1 MNPSD
6 LFWSVYANLEQ
17 EVLTI
22 ARYIHCDSH
31 QLTVYSMAIADLI
44 VRCAMEIE
52 AISKKLYQQ
61 LGGNMNPLD
70 DNGKSR
76 YLYFDSDCLAL
87 IDKNY
92 RLAKKKIIIS
102 SPAFFL
108 DDSDRQIMPLREAHK
123 IGQKNGCK
131 WKDAYQSLK
140 HDRYAS
146 LQQYGNIKNLLH
158 AMGALYILN
167 LYLRDKT
174 YTLSEGLSSFDTRV
188 DSVLF
193 SVITYSADNF
203 SVEVGKLDDTCI
215 IPLTGG
221 SLEESVYI
229 IKRTDSQFRA
239 IYQGFMADNEISLK
253 RISESPEIQKFIANN
268 PDYHFSYGIQL
279 VYDALGRDAVSQM
292 ISTKNFSAQWHLK
305 NREAVLN
312 KNKNIYPSLPEST

>member
-70 DNGKSR
+70 DNGKPR

-87 IDKNY
+87 IDKAY
-92 RLAKKKIIIS
+92 HLAKKKVIIS

-123 IGQKNGCK
+123 KGQRNGCK
-131 WKDAYQSLK
+131 WKDAYQALK

-146 LQQYGNIKNLLH
+146 LQRHGNIKNLLH

-167 LYLRDKT
+167 LYLRDKVFQ
-174 YTLSEGLSSFDTRV
+174 LPEGFLSFDSRV

-193 SVITYSADNF
+193 SVLTYSAEDIHF
-203 SVEVGKLDDTCI
+203 QATKDGRHFIYPRKGI
-215 IPLTGG
+215 
-221 SLEESVYI
+221 SLEHSIYI
-229 IKRTDSQFRA
+229 IKFRDRHYKA
-239 IYQGFMADNEISLK
+239 LYDAFVADDEYSRK
-253 RISESPEIQKFIANN
+253 RIAESPEIQEFLTLH
-268 PDYHFSYGIQL
+268 PDYHAYDIKL
-279 VYDALGRDAVSQM
+279 VEDAIGSDVITEFFNSENL
-292 ISTKNFSAQWHLK
+292 LK
-305 NREAVLN
+305 QYSIPGREAVLN
-312 KNKNIYPSLPEST
+312 KGQQIYPTFP

>member
-70 DNGKSR
+70 DDGNPR
-76 YLYFDSDCLAL
+76 YLFFDSDCLAL
-87 IDKNY
+87 IDKTY
-92 RLAKKKIIIS
+92 RLAKKKVIVS

-108 DDSDRQIMPLREAHK
+108 DDADRQIMPLREAHK
-123 IGQKNGCK
+123 MGKGNGCK
-131 WKDAYQSLK
+131 WKDAYQALK

-174 YTLSEGLSSFDTRV
+174 YTLSEGLSSFDARV

-193 SVITYSADNF
+193 SVLAYPADNF
-203 SVEVGKLDDTCI
+203 RVEVGKLDDTCI
-215 IPLTGG
+215 IPTTG
-221 SLEESVYI
+221 SNLEESLYI
-229 IKRTDSQFRA
+229 VKYTDSQFKA
-239 IYQGFMADNEISLK
+239 IYQGFIEDDEISRK
-253 RISESPEIQKFIANN
+253 RISESPQIQEFIANH
-268 PDYHFSYGIQL
+268 PDYHISSGLQL
-279 VYDALGRDAVSQM
+279 VYDALGRDAVGQM
-292 ISTKNFSAQWHLK
+292 ISTRNFAKQWLAK
-305 NREAVLN
+305 NREAILN
-312 KNKNIYPSLPEST
+312 KNKSIYPSLPEST